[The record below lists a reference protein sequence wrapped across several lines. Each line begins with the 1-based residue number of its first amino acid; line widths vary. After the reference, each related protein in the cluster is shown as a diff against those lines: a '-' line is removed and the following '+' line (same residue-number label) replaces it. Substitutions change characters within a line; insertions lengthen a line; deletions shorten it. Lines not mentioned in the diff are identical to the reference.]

1 MLKINSAVLVYC
13 VISYI
18 HVLLMNSLALG
29 VAEVNSLFL
38 GVIFDD
44 LSKTIDS
51 EKVGIHTFPYYTR
64 YRLTSSIDSYSC
76 QRGVHGDYHNLR
88 SALSAIRPV
97 SLRNQHSKSSNLS
110 PLLSMRQI
118 GKKKKIIS
126 WSDLVYFHLLRQIA
140 D

>member
-1 MLKINSAVLVYC
+1 MLKINSAVLVSC

-88 SALSAIRPV
+88 SPLSAIRPV

-110 PLLSMRQI
+110 LLLSMRHI
-118 GKKKKIIS
+118 GKKKKDYI
-126 WSDLVYFHLLRQIA
+126 LGQILYIFIF
-140 D
+140 